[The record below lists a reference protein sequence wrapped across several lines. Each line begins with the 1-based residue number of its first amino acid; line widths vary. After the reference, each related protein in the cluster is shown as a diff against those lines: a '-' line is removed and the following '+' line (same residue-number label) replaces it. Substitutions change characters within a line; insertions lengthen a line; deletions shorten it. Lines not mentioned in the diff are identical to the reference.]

1 MGLTRLLLA
10 RPNILMLDEPTASM
24 DAQLEARVMKHLF
37 EELPANATVLVATHK
52 TGVLKY
58 VDRLIVMGG
67 GKIAL
72 DGPKDAVITQLNEQ
86 AKAQL
91 AKQQATFDASK
102 SDPTGNQGAG
112 E

>member
-1 MGLTRLLLA
+1 LLLA

-37 EELPANATVLVATHK
+37 EELPPEATVLVATHK
-52 TGVLKY
+52 AGVLKY
-58 VDRLIVMGG
+58 VNRLIVMDG

-72 DGPKDAVITQLNEQ
+72 DGPKDAVIAKLNEQ

-91 AKQQATFDASK
+91 AKQQAALESQKPDTA
-102 SDPTGNQGAG
+102 GNPGGG